1 MKLRQASESV
11 RQLQSRILILLV
23 WAWCVIP
30 RTVQTLT
37 APKYRTQ
44 VGMESPPYS
53 TATAVGLL
61 VLTLAVLGYSIVI
74 ILAALRNPPSHGTGA
89 LVVLLLPW
97 IYLQLRN
104 WTLSEPLQL
113 SQLIYPI
120 VAIAIWALRPDLS
133 EFALLGYLVGVV
145 AVISMIIG
153 FFLPSQGIL
162 RSAQGLVIT
171 EDKTLLPFGI
181 LVGIFTHGNNLGQFL
196 VLGLP
201 MVAVIRHRFTR
212 TLLVG
217 IVCFALVWSA
227 SRSSLITSV
236 IVIMITAAVALLS
249 ARLRGLPARV
259 FLTAPFAAVAL
270 LPLVTS
276 DPEAF
281 TTRGFIWMAS
291 LAAWTSNPFF
301 GLGSRY
307 YQELGRTSE
316 SLGGTVFHGH
326 NQLVHLLVTGG
337 LVLLILVALMLF
349 FCIDAAA
356 RWAERGRLVA
366 VAYLTGLAGVCA
378 LEVSLV
384 FVDNTFLFPVVV
396 MPLAIILFS
405 EQPELGTPRLA
416 QETGDVDDRRHLAK
430 SSLNR
435 SSG

>member
-1 MKLRQASESV
+1 MELRHAGESV
-11 RQLQSRILILLV
+11 RQLQARILILLV
-23 WAWCVIP
+23 WAWSAIP

-53 TATAVGLL
+53 AAAALSL
-61 VLTLAVLGYSIVI
+61 FVLALAILGYSIVVI
-74 ILAALRNPPSHGTGA
+74 INALRDPPSRGVGG

-97 IYLQLRN
+97 LYLQLRD
-104 WTLSEPLQL
+104 WTLSDPLQW
-113 SQLIYPI
+113 SQLIYPA
-120 VAIAIWALRPDLS
+120 VAIAIWALRPSLG

-145 AVISMIIG
+145 AVISILIG
-153 FFLPSQGIL
+153 IFWPSQGIL

-171 EDKTLLPFGI
+171 EDKTLLPWGI

-201 MVAVIRHRFTR
+201 MVAAIRRRFTKV
-212 TLLVG
+212 LLV
-217 IVCFALVWSA
+217 IAVCFALVWSA

-236 IVIMITAAVALLS
+236 IVIVVTAAVSLLS
-249 ARLRGLPARV
+249 ARVRGLPAR
-259 FLTAPFAAVAL
+259 FLVTTPFAVAAL
-270 LPLVTS
+270 LPLLTS
-276 DPEAF
+276 DPAAF
-281 TTRGFIWMAS
+281 TNRGFIWMAS
-291 LAAWTSNPFF
+291 LEAWRSNPFF

-337 LVLLILVALMLF
+337 LILVVLIALMLLF
-349 FCIDAAA
+349 VINAAA

-366 VAYLTGLAGVCA
+366 VAYLTALAGVCT

-384 FVDNTFLFPVVV
+384 IVDNNFLFPVVV
-396 MPLAIILFS
+396 VPFAIILFS
-405 EQPELGTPRLA
+405 ERSEPGTPESQHHAR
-416 QETGDVDDRRHLAK
+416 DVDDQQFAIR
-430 SSLNR
+430 SLLRTN
-435 SSG
+435 G